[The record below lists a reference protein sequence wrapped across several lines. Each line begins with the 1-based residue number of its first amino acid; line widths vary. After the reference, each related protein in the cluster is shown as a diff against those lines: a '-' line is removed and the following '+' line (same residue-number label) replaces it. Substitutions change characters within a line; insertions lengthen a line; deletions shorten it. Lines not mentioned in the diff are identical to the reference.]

1 MILQALL
8 GGAAGLF
15 VAIKMF
21 GVRIKE
27 TLFFWRKDEDEAP
40 AADKPRRQ
48 PAPPSPPPSPRSRPE
63 SEPRGFRA
71 WLLQG
76 PARAGPAGA

>member
-8 GGAAGLF
+8 GGVAGLF

-27 TLFFWRKDEDEAP
+27 TLFFWRKNEDEAP
-40 AADKPRRQ
+40 A
-48 PAPPSPPPSPRSRPE
+48 PAPERQAAVPE
-63 SEPRGFRA
+63 PAPEPKVKTGV
-71 WLLQG
+71 
-76 PARAGPAGA
+76 

>member
-1 MILQALL
+1 MSTVLAYLDPGSGSMILQALL

-27 TLFFWRKDEDEAP
+27 TLFFWRKNEDEAP
-40 AADKPRRQ
+40 AAADKAPTATVPE
-48 PAPPSPPPSPRSRPE
+48 PAP
-63 SEPRGFRA
+63 EPKVKTGV
-71 WLLQG
+71 
-76 PARAGPAGA
+76 

>member
-8 GGAAGLF
+8 GGVAGLF

-27 TLFFWRKDEDEAP
+27 TLFFWRKNEDEAP
-40 AADKPRRQ
+40 APERQ
-48 PAPPSPPPSPRSRPE
+48 AAVPEPAP
-63 SEPRGFRA
+63 EPKVKTGV
-71 WLLQG
+71 
-76 PARAGPAGA
+76 

>member
-1 MILQALL
+1 MSTVLAYLDPGSGSMILQALL

-27 TLFFWRKDEDEAP
+27 TLFFWRKNEDEAP
-40 AADKPRRQ
+40 AAEKAPTASVPE
-48 PAPPSPPPSPRSRPE
+48 PAP
-63 SEPRGFRA
+63 EPKVKTGV
-71 WLLQG
+71 
-76 PARAGPAGA
+76 